1 MRKEPLMKP
10 KSVQKPKMYK
20 KLSLEE
26 KKSIDHLDRSSS
38 LMEQDEWKA
47 RKTSFNNTLTK
58 AEYAA
63 MTMKSDFQIMNTG
76 KRIIHSK
83 VTKKNSPRKMKR
95 SRTFVLNQEKER
107 MCK

>member
-1 MRKEPLMKP
+1 MQKAFAREPLIKP
-10 KSVQKPKMYK
+10 KSVQKPRMYK

-26 KKSIDHLDRSSS
+26 KKSLDRSSS
-38 LMEQDEWKA
+38 LKEQDDLKVK
-47 RKTSFNNTLTK
+47 KTSFNNTLSK

-83 VTKKNSPRKMKR
+83 VTKKNSPRKMRR
-95 SRTFVLNQEKER
+95 SRTFVVNQEK
-107 MCK
+107 